1 VNSIE
6 ELFIMYKTEHNMATE
21 SLSGR
26 GGVRGQKGITMGITM
41 ENFVVVIQVEE

>member
-1 VNSIE
+1 
-6 ELFIMYKTEHNMATE
+6 MYKTEHNMATESLATE